1 MSIVRPLTSAFN
13 GAALHSIGHPMLTST
28 RLKSQKMCSTVK
40 ALKLNPLLS
49 LQDYKDA
56 RERKEKNKALIM
68 QMHPSAFA
76 SSAGSHYASTGRG
89 SGFI

>member
-1 MSIVRPLTSAFN
+1 MEMKQVCLPLF
-13 GAALHSIGHPMLTST
+13 
-28 RLKSQKMCSTVK
+28 
-40 ALKLNPLLS
+40 
-49 LQDYKDA
+49 QDYKDA

>member
-1 MSIVRPLTSAFN
+1 MIEFLRKNRYVTYIRDDSF
-13 GAALHSIGHPMLTST
+13 
-28 RLKSQKMCSTVK
+28 
-40 ALKLNPLLS
+40 
-49 LQDYKDA
+49 QDYKDA

>member
-1 MSIVRPLTSAFN
+1 MIEFLRKNRYVTYSYIRDESF
-13 GAALHSIGHPMLTST
+13 
-28 RLKSQKMCSTVK
+28 
-40 ALKLNPLLS
+40 
-49 LQDYKDA
+49 QDYKDA

>member
-1 MSIVRPLTSAFN
+1 
-13 GAALHSIGHPMLTST
+13 
-28 RLKSQKMCSTVK
+28 MCSHQDNSILLCIPGSHVK

>member
-1 MSIVRPLTSAFN
+1 MFASRFYYTRFACKSIEAESSA
-13 GAALHSIGHPMLTST
+13 
-28 RLKSQKMCSTVK
+28 
-40 ALKLNPLLS
+40 LS

>member
-1 MSIVRPLTSAFN
+1 MYIRDESF
-13 GAALHSIGHPMLTST
+13 
-28 RLKSQKMCSTVK
+28 
-40 ALKLNPLLS
+40 
-49 LQDYKDA
+49 QDYKDA

>member
-1 MSIVRPLTSAFN
+1 M
-13 GAALHSIGHPMLTST
+13 
-28 RLKSQKMCSTVK
+28 
-40 ALKLNPLLS
+40 KLNPLAFS